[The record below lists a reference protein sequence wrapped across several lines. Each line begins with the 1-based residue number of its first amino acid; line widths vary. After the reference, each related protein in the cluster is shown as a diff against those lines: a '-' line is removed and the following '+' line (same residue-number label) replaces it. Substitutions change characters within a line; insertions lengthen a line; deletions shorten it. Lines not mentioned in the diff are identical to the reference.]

1 MKKTLPLLGLLMMIS
16 TALFAQTKT
25 ISGTVK
31 DSRTGET
38 LPAVNVF
45 LREDPTRGTATDFD
59 GKYSLSVPAE
69 ATLLI
74 FKSVGYEEKEVAL
87 GSGNQIL
94 NLELSDA
101 DLRLNTLVVSAS
113 KRSEKVLDA
122 PASVTVIGRDKL
134 ETTVAL
140 TPIDN
145 LKRVPGVDIMQTG
158 LTSANVN
165 IRGFN
170 NIFSGAMLTVVDNR
184 FAAVPSLR
192 LNAFQFIPA
201 SNDDIER
208 IEVVRGPGSAL
219 YGPNSSD
226 GVLQIITRSPLDLE
240 VGDYQTTISMG
251 LGIKQNTDTLL
262 EWDETNQ
269 MVNSR
274 TYDLGERIVYAPEIR
289 HTARVSE
296 KFGYKIMGVFQKA
309 NDWVTYDPREPAIGT
324 EMFTGS
330 IRNGTPFTVDTNIAP
345 FPFERDFNSEKLSGE
360 LRLDYQPNE
369 DLNFIFNG
377 GATQGSN
384 LELTGLGGGQAV
396 GWIYWYGQLRM
407 SYKNLFVQYFVNSS
421 DANDTYLIPQG
432 GNEIQ
437 QLIDRS
443 KQHVLSVQHQ
453 STPTEALQLIYG
465 ADILLTRP
473 NTEGTINGRFED
485 ADNVNQAGVYVQGE
499 YKFSDAWKF
508 VLAGRVDYH
517 DPLEEF
523 QVSPRVALVYKPAPE
538 HTMRATYNRAFST
551 PSTLNIALDLSNGLI
566 PNGINVRGI
575 GNPNGYSYERDETGL
590 PLFLNPY
597 NDQYYSPFTNSNNS
611 LFWGTF
617 QNTLAGLLA
626 EGAGL
631 PPLIFQGILDVL
643 LNGMSAASGNI
654 DIIGVDYAGVATGGT
669 VADNTFDIASLKDFG
684 KIESSITQTVELGYK
699 GLLADQKL
707 FLTVDGFMTMIDNF
721 VTPLTNV
728 APSMIFDPTQLSG
741 ALGPNA
747 PGGLL
752 FDNLAAFE
760 AASASLYA
768 TLVGSLD
775 GQGFG
780 SDIPNGSIWDEFAVI
795 VGGAN
800 QQLTLGTVAPN
811 DTLVGV
817 DAILTYRNLDE
828 QVRIFGA
835 DVGATYLINRDA
847 SMSASFSWINRDS
860 IVVEGA
866 AGGYIALNAPKYKF
880 SLGYD
885 HRLPKTGLTFGGTFR
900 WNDGFPANSAIYVG
914 QVASYN
920 VLDVR
925 MSYQPNFAK
934 NSRMIV
940 DMSNALGIEYRTFPG
955 APNIGRLT
963 MVKLQHTF

>member
-1 MKKTLPLLGLLMMIS
+1 MKKIF
-16 TALFAQTKT
+16 ALFGILALLSGALLAQTKT
-25 ISGTVK
+25 ITGTIRDVN
-31 DSRTGET
+31 TGET

-45 LREDPTRGTATDFD
+45 LRSDPTKGTATDFD
-59 GKYSLSVPAE
+59 GNFSLSVPE
-69 ATLLI
+69 SATSVI
-74 FKSVGYEEKEVAL
+74 FKSVGYAEQEVSL

-94 NLELSDA
+94 NISLSDA

-140 TPIDN
+140 SAIDN

-158 LTSANVN
+158 LVSANVN

-201 SNDDIER
+201 TNDDIER

-240 VGDYQTTISMG
+240 VGQYQTTVSMG
-251 LGIKQNTDTLL
+251 LGIKQNTDTLR
-262 EWDETNQ
+262 EWDEANQ
-269 MVNSR
+269 SVRFR
-274 TYDLGERIVYAPEIR
+274 TYDLNERFVYAPEFR
-289 HTARVSE
+289 HSGRVSE
-296 KFGYKIMGVFQKA
+296 KFGYKIMATYQRA

-330 IRNGTPFTVDTNIAP
+330 IRDGKPFTVDSSIAP
-345 FPFERDFNSEKLSGE
+345 FPFERDFESEKIAGE
-360 LRLDYQPNE
+360 LRLDYQPNP
-369 DLNFIFNG
+369 DLNLIMNLG
-377 GATQGSN
+377 GTQGTN
-384 LELTGLGGGQAV
+384 LELTGLGGGQAIN
-396 GWIYWYGQLRM
+396 WLYWYGQIRM
-407 SYKNLFVQYFVNSS
+407 SWKNLFVQYFVNSS

-432 GNEIQ
+432 GNRIQ
-437 QLIDRS
+437 QLVDKS

-453 STPTEALQLIYG
+453 STPLDALQLIYG
-465 ADILLTRP
+465 VDILLTRP

-485 ADNVNQAGVYVQGE
+485 ADNVNQAGVYGQGE
-499 YKFSDAWKF
+499 YKFNDQWKF
-508 VLAGRVDYH
+508 VAAARVDYH
-517 DPLEEF
+517 DPLDEF
-523 QVSPRVALVYKPAPE
+523 QISPRAALVYKPAPQ
-538 HTMRATYNRAFST
+538 HTLRATYNRAFST

-575 GNPNGYSYERDETGL
+575 GNPNGYSYERDDEGL

-597 NDQYYSPFTNSNNS
+597 NNNYYTPFNNSNNG
-611 LFWGTF
+611 LFWSQF
-617 QNTLAGLLA
+617 QNALAGLLA
-626 EGAGL
+626 GGAGL
-631 PPLIFQGILDVL
+631 PAAFFTGPLASV
-643 LNGMSAASGNI
+643 LNGMVTASGDI
-654 DIIGVDYAGVATGGT
+654 DLIGVDYAAVATGGS
-669 VADNTFDIASLKDFG
+669 VADNTFDIAGLEDFG
-684 KIESSITQTVELGYK
+684 KVQSSITQTVELGYK
-699 GLLADQKL
+699 GLLAKDKL
-707 FLTVDGFMTMIDNF
+707 FLTVDGYMTMIDNF

-728 APSMIFDPTQLSG
+728 APSMIFNPTQLAA

-752 FDNLAAFE
+752 HDNLLGVDP
-760 AASASLYA
+760 ASL
-768 TLVGSLD
+768 LVTSLD
-775 GQGFG
+775 GQFG
-780 SDIPNGSIWDEFAVI
+780 GAVDGDIYEELFALLL
-795 VGGAN
+795 GAN

-811 DTLVGV
+811 DTLVGA
-817 DAILTYRNLDE
+817 DAILTYRNLQD
-828 QVRIFGA
+828 QVRVFGA
-835 DVGATYLINRDA
+835 DLGFTYLLSKD
-847 SMSASFSWINRDS
+847 ASFSISYSWVNRDS

-866 AGGYIALNAPKYKF
+866 AGGYIALNAPRNKF

-885 HRLPKTGLTFGGTFR
+885 HQLPKTGLSFGGTFR
-900 WNDGFPANSAIYVG
+900 WNQGFPANSAIYIG
-914 QVASYN
+914 RVATYN
-920 VLDVR
+920 ILDLR
-925 MSYQPNFAK
+925 MAYQPNFSK
-934 NSRMIV
+934 NTRVIL

-963 MVKLQHTF
+963 MLKLQQTF